1 MRRAAIGGKKNE
13 SIKGNDMQGEKLLKR
28 RRDSTK
34 KSVNFISV
42 ITRDVIVNEI
52 KYSLMDVFN

>member
-1 MRRAAIGGKKNE
+1 MRRAAIGGKKSD
-13 SIKGNDMQGEKLLKR
+13 SIKENDIQGEKLLKR

>member
-1 MRRAAIGGKKNE
+1 
-13 SIKGNDMQGEKLLKR
+13 MQGEKLLKR

-42 ITRDVIVNEI
+42 ITQDVIVNEI

>member
-1 MRRAAIGGKKNE
+1 MEKKGIDKRKRYARRKIIKTTEGFNE
-13 SIKGNDMQGEKLLKR
+13 E
-28 RRDSTK
+28 
-34 KSVNFISV
+34 NFISV

>member
-1 MRRAAIGGKKNE
+1 MEKKNE